1 LRRKGNEQDI
11 ASNQGLNRK
20 LQAIYAKHQQGE
32 MTRIF
37 RPAGKRRLMSQ
48 ITRVETV
55 VLIHSAFVNR
65 RLEGTAQIDGS
76 AILRISSPR

>member
-1 LRRKGNEQDI
+1 MDKSEQRIHAVLGGWDRNEYE
-11 ASNQGLNRK
+11 A
-20 LQAIYAKHQQGE
+20 
-32 MTRIF
+32 
-37 RPAGKRRLMSQ
+37 PQ
-48 ITRVETV
+48 ITRVETP